1 MKRNSDNIFYR
12 EIWGNIYIRNNIIS
26 FLKLKGTQDLLP
38 KYRGKRYTLSKD
50 ISKRENENKR
60 YNYYGR
66 KDVDKLA
73 IYNKELLRDKI
84 KNREKNLLFAK
95 NPGIVIFNYFKD
107 KTIDKEFYNN
117 LFKNYS
123 IYFTEKPLTLKMT
136 IDSIIIMDCLV
147 ALLEIEFNYY
157 HQLMNKDNTREDRGN
172 DDYDDDDV
180 DKNENYK
187 NKVIFNFDHYLLS
200 IKYGSVE
207 ISNYLSNKFKF
218 KLIYQD
224 VLTIVSEHFVL
235 CPYSPISEPIFREIG
250 FQNKSYGYK
259 FFFPDLVI
267 SFYKIKSLKLLSNLV
282 IEQNISNIYN
292 QRPPTSV
299 IPTFDC
305 SIEMKPLQ
313 FFLDVCYLIY
323 FISTIIEVKEFY
335 SFDTTN
341 EENDKFSILSKNE
354 LNEISKKFN
363 EQDLKTQFEDFEIN
377 RKDIKNMVQLVI
389 EFSRHGKSK
398 NLTLYKAKYNNDFK
412 DVDKRYLN
420 DLALNCGSYK
430 LFVSNN
436 WPASPNIHHQTINL
450 FKFCKSNSTIKKEF
464 VQLFINDI
472 THSYDNNNN
481 INYNNNKQPSLLPF
495 AQGNSLKGLGIKVIF
510 ETLISYGDIELLKM
524 IVHSINI
531 GPIYKEF
538 LNICGNALV
547 FIQDTNVFDLLYQCE
562 QLKETFN
569 FVNLLKNSKSS
580 IKKTYDTTNILNHFK
595 LKYPNDYYQCCHHLP
610 TPIEKN
616 VGFWFSKF
624 VINNLQ
630 DFKNFIPL
638 NYWGI
643 QFEKEGFSNLRE
655 DKLITLDRFLKI
667 LEIKLND
674 QQYSYKDNLEFLA
687 WIFENRKEDID
698 SGKLIISDNLILLE
712 YYYYS
717 DQLSLLLYNPIIAF
731 SENMLIKL
739 FTFNGFNIIKSVVKY
754 HDIEGLKFI
763 INFLFNIFQEHSSEK
778 NILNFKSLLIGY
790 IIKYNDLEALK
801 FINENY
807 KTFFSNLESY
817 PNNISLLLTRN
828 GTIEVINYI
837 LKEINFKK
845 NIIDITNLFHWF
857 DEK

>member
-12 EIWGNIYIRNNIIS
+12 EIWGNIYIRSNIIS

-50 ISKRENENKR
+50 ISKRENESKR

-66 KDVDKLA
+66 KDVNKLA
-73 IYNKELLRDKI
+73 IFNKELLRDKI

-95 NPGIVIFNYFKD
+95 NPGIIIFNYFKD

-157 HQLMNKDNTREDRGN
+157 HHQSMNKDN
-172 DDYDDDDV
+172 
-180 DKNENYK
+180 KF
-187 NKVIFNFDHYLLS
+187 IFNFDHYLLS

-224 VLTIVSEHFVL
+224 VLTVVSEHFV
-235 CPYSPISEPIFREIG
+235 YFDSPISEPIFYEIG

-259 FFFPDLVI
+259 FFYPDSVI

-282 IEQNISNIYN
+282 IEQNISNIFN

-354 LNEISKKFN
+354 LNEISKKLN

-389 EFSRHGKSK
+389 EFSLHGKSK

-430 LFVSNN
+430 LFISNK
-436 WPASPNIHHQTINL
+436 WPASLNTQHL

-481 INYNNNKQPSLLPF
+481 NKQPSLLPF
-495 AQGNSLKGLGIKVIF
+495 AQGDSLKGLGIKVIF

-616 VGFWFSKF
+616 VDFWFSKF

-630 DFKNFIPL
+630 DFKDFIPL

-643 QFEKEGFSNLRE
+643 QFEKGVSNSRE
-655 DKLITLDRFLKI
+655 DKLMTLDRFLKI
-667 LEIKLND
+667 LEIKPND
-674 QQYSYKDNLEFLA
+674 HQYSYKNNLEFLA
-687 WIFENRKEDID
+687 WIFQNRKEDID

-712 YYYYS
+712 YYYCS
-717 DQLSLLLYNPIIAF
+717 DQLSLLLHNPIITF

-739 FTFNGFNIIKSVVKY
+739 FTFNGLNIIKSVIKY
-754 HDIEGLKFI
+754 HDIEALKFI
-763 INFLFNIFQEHSSEK
+763 INFLFNIFQKHSSEQD
-778 NILNFKSLLIGY
+778 ILHFKSLLIGY

-817 PNNISLLLTRN
+817 SNNISLLLTRN

-845 NIIDITNLFHWF
+845 NITNIANLFHWF